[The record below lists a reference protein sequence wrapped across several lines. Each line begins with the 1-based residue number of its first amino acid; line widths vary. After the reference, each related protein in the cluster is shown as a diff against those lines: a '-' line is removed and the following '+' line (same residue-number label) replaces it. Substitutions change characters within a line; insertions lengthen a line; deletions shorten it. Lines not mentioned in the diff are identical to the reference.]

1 MTTTGHSRVGK
12 ILGHFQEEEEK
23 KSLKTF
29 PCSLQGP
36 NIAAVLEKT
45 DVMHLKEV
53 PMPSPPGKNEV
64 IIKMKAV
71 GICGS
76 DVHYWTHGAI
86 GDFIVKKPMVI
97 GHESA
102 GEVVAAGPGTKF
114 KPGDRVALEPGIPCR
129 MCKYCRTGLY
139 NLCPD
144 MAFFATP
151 PIDGSLTTYVKHAA
165 DFCYKLPDNVSYEEG
180 ALCEPLSVGVY
191 ACERCH
197 VQPEETLLIEGAGPI
212 GLVVMKVSR
221 AFGASKVIMTDI
233 SQGRLDAAK
242 ERGADVVINT
252 TGMDGDA
259 ITAAVLKANGG
270 KRVDNVFECCGAEVA
285 TVAAIQSCKS
295 GGKVCIIGMGK
306 PNMTLPIFTVG
317 VREVDMRGIFRY
329 RNTYPTCIKLISS
342 GKIIVN
348 DLVTHRFPIKN
359 NKDLIDGFNAAK
371 NGRAGGKDTI
381 KVMFKM
387 DD

>member
-1 MTTTGHSRVGK
+1 
-12 ILGHFQEEEEK
+12 
-23 KSLKTF
+23 
-29 PCSLQGP
+29 
-36 NIAAVLEKT
+36 
-45 DVMHLKEV
+45 MHLKKI
-53 PMPSPPGKNEV
+53 PMPPTPGKNEV

-102 GEVVAAGPGTKF
+102 GEVVAVGPGTNLQ
-114 KPGDRVALEPGIPCR
+114 PGDRVALEPGVPCR
-129 MCKYCRTGLY
+129 MCEYCRNGLY

-151 PIDGSLTTYVKHAA
+151 PIDGSLTTYVKHPE
-165 DFCYKLPDNVSYEEG
+165 DYCFKLPDNVSYEEG

-191 ACERCH
+191 ACQKCN

-221 AFGASKVIMTDI
+221 AFGATRIIMTDI
-233 SQGRLDAAK
+233 SDARLNAAK
-242 ERGADVVINT
+242 ERGADVIINT
-252 TGMDGDA
+252 RGMDGDA
-259 ITAAVLKANGG
+259 ITAAVIAANGG
-270 KRVDNVFECCGAEVA
+270 SRVDNVFECCGVEVA

-295 GGKVCIIGMGK
+295 GGKVCIIGMGN

-342 GKIIVN
+342 GKVKVR
-348 DLVTHRFPIKN
+348 DLVTHRYSLDTDKE
-359 NKDLIDGFNAAK
+359 LIDGFTAAK
-371 NGRAGGKDTI
+371 TGRAKGKDAI
-381 KVMFKM
+381 KVMFKL
-387 DD
+387 DG